1 MGADSHQ
8 TVSEANAKPA
18 LDDLMLAM
26 DIVDTLRH
34 DMRIAERELGD
45 DARREALKQRLREI
59 YSSQGI
65 SVPDNM
71 LEEGV
76 RALEQDRFTYKS
88 QASGFSAG
96 LARAYVNRGVWA
108 RRIGLV
114 LLLGLLGWGGWYLAV
129 ERPRAVREA
138 AVVAELSKGAADLDV
153 LSGEIASLTNST
165 EIRQRASA
173 IATEGRNAAATADTA
188 GLREAVEALGAIRT
202 EVAELAALPARIGG
216 LVASAKAEAK
226 DQAGLSLVTNLEVR
240 GRKAVENADLTAA
253 REAASE
259 LTALLTRLR
268 QSYEIRIV
276 QQQGTP
282 SGVWRIPDVNQE
294 ARNYYIIVE
303 AVGPDG
309 QTIAMNIL
317 NEETKKTANA
327 ARWGIRVP
335 KNLFDAVRRDKT
347 DDGIIQNAKVAE
359 KPRGAVDP
367 VWVIPAPGGTITEW

>member
-45 DARREALKQRLREI
+45 DARRETLKQRLREI

-65 SVPDNM
+65 SVPDDI

-88 QASGFSAG
+88 RASGLSAG

-138 AVVAELSKGAADLDV
+138 AVAAELSKGAADLES
-153 LSGEIASLTNST
+153 LSGEIASLTNSA

-173 IATEGRNAAATADTA
+173 IATQGRNAATTADAA
-188 GLREAVEALGAIRT
+188 GLRKAVEALGALRT
-202 EVAELAALPARIGG
+202 EVAELAALPARIQG

-226 DQAGLSLVTNLEVR
+226 EQEGLSLVAELEAR
-240 GRKAVENADLTAA
+240 GRKAVENADLPVA

-259 LTALLTRLR
+259 LAALLTKLR

-335 KNLFDAVRRDKT
+335 KSLFDAVRRDKT

-359 KPRGAVDP
+359 KPRGSMKP
-367 VWVIPAPGGTITEW
+367 VWVIPAPAGAITEW